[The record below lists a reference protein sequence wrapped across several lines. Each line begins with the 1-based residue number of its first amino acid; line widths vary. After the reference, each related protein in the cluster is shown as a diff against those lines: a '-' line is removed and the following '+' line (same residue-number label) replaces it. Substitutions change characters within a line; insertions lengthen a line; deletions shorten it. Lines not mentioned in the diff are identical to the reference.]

1 MKDNRDRIIA
11 AKKKAARQDN
21 RTKGQREGQRT
32 ERSGK
37 NISRPQSEKTAGK
50 RKETSIKGGGVC
62 PVSKKCGGCKWID
75 KEYAVQLKEK
85 EKWVKE
91 LLAPFCKTEPI
102 MGMEHPT
109 HYRNKVHAV
118 FGEDRKHNIISGIYE
133 EGTHRIVPV
142 DSCLIENEKADAII
156 VSIRELLKSFKI
168 RPYNEDTGYG
178 LLRHVLIRTGHVTGQ
193 IMVVLVLASPIMPSK
208 NNFVKALLKLHP
220 EITTIVVNVNNRG
233 TSMVLGD
240 KEQTIYGKGYIED
253 ELCGKTFRI
262 SPKSFYQVNPVQ
274 TEHLYGTALEFAD
287 LQGTETVLDAYCG
300 TGTIGLIASD
310 KAGKVIGVELNGDAV
325 KDARENAKRNN
336 VTNIQFY
343 QNDAGKF
350 LVEMAEQNARVD
362 VVLMDPPRSGSDE
375 AFLSSVVKMNPKKV
389 VYISCNPETLARDL
403 KYLTK
408 NGYRVKRAVACDMF
422 PFTSHVETVALLSLK
437 TNQPK
442 LEVTMEV
449 DSDSNYTPEE
459 RATYQKIKA
468 YVKDKYGVNVHTS
481 YIAQVKRMCGL
492 DMGENYNKSKKEN
505 PEVKQCPQE
514 KVEYIKDALE
524 HFKLS

>member
-1 MKDNRDRIIA
+1 MKDSKISKNNRNSKEKRVETKKSGRTGA
-11 AKKKAARQDN
+11 QKPVNKVQSAKKQEN
-21 RTKGQREGQRT
+21 REKDATVVKTKT
-32 ERSGK
+32 
-37 NISRPQSEKTAGK
+37 
-50 RKETSIKGGGVC
+50 TSIC

-75 KEYAVQLKEK
+75 KEYALQLKEK

-91 LLAPFCKTEPI
+91 LLAPFCKMEPI
-102 MGMEHPT
+102 IGMENPT

-133 EGTHRIVPV
+133 EGTHKIVPV

-193 IMVVLVLASPIMPSK
+193 IMVVLVLSSPVMPSK

-240 KEQTIYGKGYIED
+240 KEQVIYGKGYIED

-274 TEHLYGTALEFAD
+274 TEKLYGKALEFAD
-287 LQGTETVLDAYCG
+287 LKGIETVVDAYCG

-310 KAGKVIGVELNGDAV
+310 KAGRVIGVELNGDAV
-325 KDARENAKRNN
+325 KDARENAKRNQ

-350 LVEMAEQNARVD
+350 LVGMAEQNAKVD

-375 AFLSSVVKMNPKKV
+375 AFLCSVVKMKPQKV

-408 NGYRVKRAVACDMF
+408 QGYQVKRAVACDMF
-422 PFTSHVETVALLSLK
+422 PFTSHCECVIMM
-437 TNQPK
+437 Q
-442 LEVTMEV
+442 
-449 DSDSNYTPEE
+449 
-459 RATYQKIKA
+459 
-468 YVKDKYGVNVHTS
+468 H
-481 YIAQVKRMCGL
+481 CGL
-492 DMGENYNKSKKEN
+492 GRKK
-505 PEVKQCPQE
+505 
-514 KVEYIKDALE
+514 
-524 HFKLS
+524 

>member
-1 MKDNRDRIIA
+1 MKDNRDKMNE
-11 AKKKAARQDN
+11 AKKKAP
-21 RTKGQREGQRT
+21 GQEKKA
-32 ERSGK
+32 EVGK
-37 NISRPQSEKTAGK
+37 KTHKVKTGKTGNQSEAGK
-50 RKETSIKGGGVC
+50 ADIKKGNNKVKTDKKGLQSVGNKTKNDEVAKQNVVSPC

-75 KEYAVQLKEK
+75 KEYSVQLKEK

-91 LLAPFCKTEPI
+91 ILAPFCKTEPI
-102 MGMEHPT
+102 IGMENPT

-133 EGTHRIVPV
+133 EGTHKIVPV

-193 IMVVLVLASPIMPSK
+193 IMVVLVLSSPVMPSK

-240 KEQTIYGKGYIED
+240 KEQVIYGKGYIED

-262 SPKSFYQVNPVQ
+262 SAKSFYQVNPVQ
-274 TEHLYGTALEFAD
+274 TEKLYRKALEFAD
-287 LQGTETVLDAYCG
+287 LKGTETVVDAYCG

-310 KAGKVIGVELNGDAV
+310 KAGKVIGVELNADAV
-325 KDARENAKRNN
+325 KDARENAKRNK

-350 LVEMAEQNARVD
+350 LVGMAEQNAKVD

-375 AFLSSVVKMNPKKV
+375 AFLSSVVKIKPQKV

-408 NGYRVKRAVACDMF
+408 KGYKVVRAVACDMF
-422 PFTSHVETVALLSLK
+422 PFTNHVECV
-437 TNQPK
+437 
-442 LEVTMEV
+442 V
-449 DSDSNYTPEE
+449 
-459 RATYQKIKA
+459 KI
-468 YVKDKYGVNVHTS
+468 
-481 YIAQVKRMCGL
+481 
-492 DMGENYNKSKKEN
+492 
-505 PEVKQCPQE
+505 QCR
-514 KVEYIKDALE
+514 
-524 HFKLS
+524 

>member
-11 AKKKAARQDN
+11 AKKKAARQEN
-21 RTKGQREGQRT
+21 KV
-32 ERSGK
+32 SL
-37 NISRPQSEKTAGK
+37 KTASKMNGK
-50 RKETSIKGGGVC
+50 SQRRTSGTETKQKSTSPC

-75 KEYAVQLKEK
+75 KEYALQLKEK
-85 EKWVKE
+85 EKWVRE

-102 MGMEHPT
+102 MGMKNPT

-133 EGTHRIVPV
+133 EGTHKIVPV

-178 LLRHVLIRTGHVTGQ
+178 LLRHVLIRTGHATGQ
-193 IMVVLVLASPIMPSK
+193 IMVVLVLGSPIMPSK

-240 KEQTIYGKGYIED
+240 KEQVIYGKGYIED

-262 SPKSFYQVNPVQ
+262 SAKSFYQVNPVQ
-274 TEHLYGTALEFAD
+274 TQLLYNKALEFAD
-287 LQGTETVLDAYCG
+287 LKGTETVVDAYCG
-300 TGTIGLIASD
+300 TGTIGIIASD
-310 KAGKVIGVELNGDAV
+310 KAGKVIGVELNADAV

-336 VTNIQFY
+336 VKNIQFY

-350 LVEMAEQNARVD
+350 LVEMAEQNAQVD

-375 AFLSSVVKMNPKKV
+375 AFLSSVVKLKPKKV

-408 NGYRVKRAVACDMF
+408 KGYKVERAVACDMF
-422 PFTSHVETVALLSLK
+422 PFTSHCETLVLLS
-437 TNQPK
+437 
-442 LEVTMEV
+442 
-449 DSDSNYTPEE
+449 
-459 RATYQKIKA
+459 
-468 YVKDKYGVNVHTS
+468 
-481 YIAQVKRMCGL
+481 
-492 DMGENYNKSKKEN
+492 
-505 PEVKQCPQE
+505 
-514 KVEYIKDALE
+514 
-524 HFKLS
+524 